1 MAEIDKA
8 LPNVEQTIKT
18 PSDKE
23 LEVAT
28 EQNIQEQVG
37 PEDVKIEEQEDGS
50 VEINFDPE
58 AINQP
63 GTASHFDNLAD
74 LLPEE
79 ILGRLGSEI
88 YENYENYKTSRK
100 DWEDSYTKGLDLL
113 GFKYENRTQPFQNA
127 SGVTHPVLGEA
138 VTQFQAQ
145 AYKELL
151 PANGPVH
158 TQTMGAPSRQK
169 EDQSVRVKNF
179 MNYQLMNVMKEY
191 EPEFDQM
198 LFYLPLSG
206 SAFKKVYYDELLGR
220 AVSKFVPADDLIVP
234 YTATS
239 IEDAEA
245 VVHKLK
251 MSENDLRKKQVSGFY
266 RDIEITPGY
275 SQESEVEKK
284 ERELEGVKKTRDDD
298 IFTILEFH
306 MNLDLEGFEDK
317 DNVGDMTG
325 IKLPY
330 IVTLDAGSREVLSI
344 RRNYQP
350 NDPLKKKIEY
360 FVHFKFLPGLGF
372 YGFGLIHMIGG
383 LSRTATNA
391 LRQLIDAGTFS
402 NMPAGFKQRG
412 IRVRDEANSIQPG
425 EFRDVDAP
433 GGNIRDAFMPLPFKE
448 PSQTLLQLMG
458 IVVQAGQR
466 FAAIAD
472 MQVGDGNQQAAVGTT
487 IALLERGSRVMS
499 AIHKRMYVAMKQE
512 FELLAAVFK
521 TYLPAEY
528 PYDVV
533 GAQRTVKLTDF
544 DDKIDIIPVAD
555 PNIFSQSQ
563 RISLAQTELQL
574 AMSNPQ
580 MHNLYEAYRDMYEA
594 IGVKNIDSILP
605 PPQQP
610 MPMDPAA
617 ENIMAMTGKPFQA
630 FKGQDHRAHI
640 TAHLNFMA
648 MNMAKNNPVITAAL
662 EKNIFEHISLMA
674 QEQLELEFATE
685 LQQIA
690 QLQQAIQINPQVQQ
704 DPQVQQQI
712 LTLTT
717 QMESRKSKLIAEM
730 MREFRQEEQ
739 EIMGAFG
746 NDPIAQLK
754 ARELDLRALNESM
767 KREQDQEKINLDRS
781 KQLMGQQQFDEKL
794 EQNEELANLRASTS
808 LTKQAMSQTAKI
820 QNDLFKMADVEILK
834 GPKR

>member
-18 PSDKE
+18 PSEEE
-23 LEVAT
+23 LQVAT

-63 GTASHFDNLAD
+63 NSESHFDNLAD

-88 YENYENYKTSRK
+88 YENYENYKTSRR
-100 DWEDSYTKGLDLL
+100 DWEQSYTKGLDLL

-206 SAFKKVYYDELLGR
+206 SAFKKIYYDELLGR

-266 RDIEITPGY
+266 RDIEINPGY
-275 SQESEVEKK
+275 NQETDVEKK
-284 ERELEGVKKTRDDD
+284 ERELEGVKKTREDN

-306 MNLDLEGFEDK
+306 MDLDLEGFEDK
-317 DNVGDMTG
+317 DNAGDMTG

-330 IVTLDAGSREVLSI
+330 IITLDAGSREVLSI

-350 NDPLKKKIEY
+350 MDPLKKKIEY

-512 FELLAAVFK
+512 FELLANVFK

-533 GAQRTVKLTDF
+533 GAQRNIKVTDF

-580 MHNLYEAYRDMYEA
+580 MHNMYEAYRDMYEA
-594 IGVKNIDSILP
+594 IGVKNIDAILP

-610 MPMDPAA
+610 MPMDPAS

-648 MNMAKNNPVITAAL
+648 MNMAKNNPVIMGAL

-674 QEQLELEFATE
+674 QEQLEIEFATE
-685 LQQIA
+685 LQQIT
-690 QLQQAIQINPQVQQ
+690 QLQQAIQVNPQLQQ

-712 LTLTT
+712 LTVTT

-746 NDPIAQLK
+746 NDPVAQLK
-754 ARELDLRALNESM
+754 AREIDLRALNESV

-781 KQLMGQQQFDEKL
+781 KQLMGQEQFDEKL